1 MRPIPPPEIQNIQIP
16 KVEKKHEASL
26 FKITL
31 IPGIGALLVVW
42 YGSLL
47 QQATEKR
54 RACSLRRTA
63 ECRCRRSLPAS
74 RPATTHPASQ
84 KVGKQ
89 RKEGRLAACSLACF
103 SRSWRKVYSQ
113 LSACSS
119 LLSIGRSVHGLT
131 TDHTED
137 EQTNERA
144 DIYGNDACDGGG
156 GQKKA
161 SVVHPEAFLESRA
174 GSSSNGVSGPRL
186 LLPPLLL
193 TVARSSSL
201 LLLLWLVSSRRD
213 HGGLSTQSGRQTGSA
228 AIDFCP

>member
-1 MRPIPPPEIQNIQIP
+1 MWCGMAHCCSRPRRKGEPAACEERP
-16 KVEKKHEASL
+16 K
-26 FKITL
+26 
-31 IPGIGALLVVW
+31 
-42 YGSLL
+42 
-47 QQATEKR
+47 
-54 RACSLRRTA
+54 
-63 ECRCRRSLPAS
+63 CRGRRSLPAS
-74 RPATTHPASQ
+74 RPATTHPACQ

-174 GSSSNGVSGPRL
+174 GSSNGVSGPRL

>member
-1 MRPIPPPEIQNIQIP
+1 M
-16 KVEKKHEASL
+16 
-26 FKITL
+26 
-31 IPGIGALLVVW
+31 VW

-63 ECRCRRSLPAS
+63 ECRGRRSLPTS

-84 KVGKQ
+84 PESRQAKER
-89 RKEGRLAACSLACF
+89 RKAGSLQSCLLLKELEKGLQPAFCM
-103 SRSWRKVYSQ
+103 
-113 LSACSS
+113 
-119 LLSIGRSVHGLT
+119 LLSSVDRSVGLSMDLPRT
-131 TDHTED
+131 TRR
-137 EQTNERA
+137 TNERA

-174 GSSSNGVSGPRL
+174 GSSNGVSGPRL

-193 TVARSSSL
+193 TVARSSSLL

>member
-1 MRPIPPPEIQNIQIP
+1 MA
-16 KVEKKHEASL
+16 H
-26 FKITL
+26 
-31 IPGIGALLVVW
+31 
-42 YGSLL
+42 
-47 QQATEKR
+47 
-54 RACSLRRTA
+54 C
-63 ECRCRRSLPAS
+63 CS
-74 RPATTHPASQ
+74 RPRRKGEPAACEERPNVAAAAAYQTLGRPLLIQPASQ
-84 KVGKQ
+84 KLGKQ

-119 LLSIGRSVHGLT
+119 LLSIGRSMDLPRT
-131 TDHTED
+131 TRRTNER
-137 EQTNERA
+137 TNERA
-144 DIYGNDACDGGG
+144 DIHGNDACDGGGG

-201 LLLLWLVSSRRD
+201 LLLLLWLVSSRRD

>member
-1 MRPIPPPEIQNIQIP
+1 
-16 KVEKKHEASL
+16 
-26 FKITL
+26 
-31 IPGIGALLVVW
+31 LL
-42 YGSLL
+42 
-47 QQATEKR
+47 
-54 RACSLRRTA
+54 
-63 ECRCRRSLPAS
+63 
-74 RPATTHPASQ
+74 ASQ
-84 KVGKQ
+84 GAGE
-89 RKEGRLAACSLACF
+89 RFTASFLHAPLFC
-103 SRSWRKVYSQ
+103 
-113 LSACSS
+113 
-119 LLSIGRSVHGLT
+119 RSVGLSMDLPRT
-131 TDHTED
+131 TRR
-137 EQTNERA
+137 TNERA

-201 LLLLWLVSSRRD
+201 LLLWLVSSRRD